1 MDTKKTVTSLFMVP
15 LLKFNRETL
24 REMGFINAYIKDSSA
39 DIEYQNAIYLL
50 FKPNNLLDFKQFL
63 EAEYERTTNVIDD
76 YDYKG
81 GFIVVVYR
89 LNSKFAKD
97 IELIKK
103 GQYSRTSKIFQQ
115 EFPKIIKIMSTSGL
129 KEEVS
134 LQFRVFN
141 KTKDMTD
148 YWEDKLGVKFTED
161 QEVWH
166 SFSDEKETLS
176 IEKLAELIT

>member
-24 REMGFINAYIKDSSA
+24 REMGFINAYIKDNDA
-39 DIEYQNAIYLL
+39 DINYQHAIYLL
-50 FKPNNLLDFKQFL
+50 FKPNNLLEFTKFL
-63 EAEYERTTNVIDD
+63 ETEYERTTNVIDD
-76 YDYKG
+76 YDYTG
-81 GFIVVVYR
+81 GFVVVVYR
-89 LNSKFAKD
+89 LNTKFIKD

-103 GQYSRTSKIFQQ
+103 GKYSKTSKTFQQ
-115 EFPKIIKIMSTSGL
+115 EFPKIIKIMSNTGL

-166 SFSDEKETLS
+166 SFNPEKETLP
-176 IEKLAELIT
+176 IEKLAELTT